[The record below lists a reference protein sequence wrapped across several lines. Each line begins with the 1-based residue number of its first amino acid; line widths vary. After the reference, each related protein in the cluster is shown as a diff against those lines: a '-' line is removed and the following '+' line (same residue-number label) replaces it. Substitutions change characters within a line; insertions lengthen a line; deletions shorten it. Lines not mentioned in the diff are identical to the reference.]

1 MTKKTLA
8 VIIIIFIIIVISFA
22 AYAILPLFT
31 NTVVNEP
38 LPTAHGKT
46 NEIREINDRAHQ

>member
-8 VIIIIFIIIVISFA
+8 VIIIISIIIVISFA
-22 AYAILPLFT
+22 VYAILPLFT